1 MKRLLVLVV
10 IFSMGYAPLAFA
22 EGPLLASAR
31 RAAQELSVTAG
42 NDVGQGQPGANTS
55 LRAAGVQQGS
65 SDSGGGKTKLWVG
78 LGLLGV
84 LIVTMKAI
92 DSGVED
98 NTPSSR
104 RARKD
109 GCTLFCS

>member
-1 MKRLLVLVV
+1 MKRLVV
-10 IFSMGYAPLAFA
+10 FVVVFSMGYAPLAFA

-42 NDVGQGQPGANTS
+42 NDVEQGQPGADTS

-65 SDSGGGKTKLWVG
+65 SESGGRNLKLWVG

-84 LIVTMKAI
+84 LVATMKSI
-92 DSGVED
+92 DSNVED

-104 RARKD
+104 RARQD
-109 GCTLFCS
+109 GCTLFCN